1 MVAASAAEVTG
12 LAPPCHVPPNPV
24 APIGPLMLL
33 EPTELLTAE
42 IAVSIAFAA
51 DAGMEGVG
59 SPGMPGTA
67 GIAGTA
73 GANALTSNAVT
84 CDAISS
90 KLGKLAPRAAKSGN
104 SISSKLLG
112 IISIG
117 ISGISKSNAGINL
130 VISSN
135 PNVRFSLLL
144 QTALSYASPS
154 GRIGGFGFP
163 GSPSRTGGVCLMF
176 ASGLVSTNPLL
187 FVVAGSS
194 WPLRLINFSVCVN

>member
-1 MVAASAAEVTG
+1 M
-12 LAPPCHVPPNPV
+12 PPNPV
-24 APIGPLMLL
+24 APTGPVLPLAPTALL
-33 EPTELLTAE
+33 IFE

-51 DAGMEGVG
+51 DAGIEGVG
-59 SPGMPGTA
+59 RPGTPGTA
-67 GIAGTA
+67 GTAGTA
-73 GANALTSNAVT
+73 GANALTSNAIA

-90 KLGKLAPRAAKSGN
+90 KLGKLAPSADKSGI

-135 PNVRFSLLL
+135 PNVLFSLLL

-163 GSPSRTGGVCLMF
+163 GSPSSVIGFSLMF
-176 ASGLVSTNPLL
+176 ASGLVSINPLL

-194 WPLRLINFSVCVN
+194 CPLRLINFSVWVN